1 MAEDSETKH
10 GGNKNGKKEGLSGSS
25 FFTWFM
31 VIALLGVWTSVAVVW
46 FELVDY
52 EEVLAKAKDFR
63 YNLSEVL
70 QGKLG
75 IYDADGDGD
84 FDVEDAKVLLGLK
97 ERSVPAQPTPAESE
111 ESIQAA
117 EQSFVT
123 SEHKN
128 VEAELEEEIQAILHE
143 ALHSQAGER
152 HEEGADEGL
161 NDEHEEGAD
170 EGLNDEHEEGA
181 DEGLNDERQKDEV
194 YEEDFEIP
202 TTDDLYEALEDEIPE
217 VPEIPKPVQEETDS
231 HDQVEEHGV
240 GEPEAVEIPDPY
252 EYYMDLEEPAYESKV
267 PDNPELAQ
275 EDAVEHHGEP
285 NYGEGTETQD
295 TAYAEL
301 ETGKTEET
309 EEPADDAEKE
319 DERALP
325 EPVNEDTE
333 PDEIPEDVEINK
345 KQSEGKEHTEDTV
358 AAGPQ
363 ETEVPVEA
371 ENYSN
376 DDLVGKSK
384 ETEQEQKDKAKK
396 KPKLLNK
403 FDKTIKTEL
412 NAAEKLRKKGKVE
425 EAVKAFEVLVSK
437 YPQSPR
443 ARYGKAQCE
452 DDLAEKMRS
461 NEILQKAINTFEEVA
476 SLPDVPADLVKLSLK
491 RQADRQQFLGH
502 MRGSLV
508 TLQKLVHLFSNDI
521 SLKNDLG
528 VGYLLIGDNSNA
540 KKVYEEVLSL
550 APNDGFAK
558 VHYGFILKAENK
570 IAESIPYLK
579 EGLESGDPGTDDGR
593 FYFHLGD
600 ALQRVGNKE
609 AYKWYELG
617 HQRGHFAS
625 VWQRSLYNVN
635 GLKAQP
641 WWTAKETGYT
651 ELVKSLEKNWKLIRD
666 EGLAVMDKGKGL
678 FLPEDENL
686 REKGDWSQFTLWQ
699 QGRKNE
705 NACKGVHKTCAL
717 LERFPEATGCRRGQ
731 IKYSVMHPGTH
742 VWPHTGPTNCR
753 LRMHLGLVIPKEGC
767 RIRCAEEN
775 RTWEEGKVL
784 IFDDSFEH
792 EVWQD
797 ADSYRLI
804 FIVDVWHPELTP
816 QQRRTLP
823 AI

>member
-1 MAEDSETKH
+1 TSIFSSSLILTETKH
-10 GGNKNGKKEGLSGSS
+10 GGSKNGKKEGLSGSS

-84 FDVEDAKVLLGLK
+84 FDVEDAKVLLGKYKYRWNNLYNLVIKEPLKKLREKQESKKEENEEEKKKTRKGKDATDRKDKKAVDMNKIKKDSDKTKRDRGKEKGIDKSVKSKETTKKSTSEKDGTVPVGKRQRNKKDSLK
-97 ERSVPAQPTPAESE
+97 ERSVPAQPASPESE
-111 ESIQAA
+111 ETVQHA
-117 EQSFVT
+117 EKSYV
-123 SEHKN
+123 
-128 VEAELEEEIQAILHE
+128 
-143 ALHSQAGER
+143 
-152 HEEGADEGL
+152 
-161 NDEHEEGAD
+161 
-170 EGLNDEHEEGA
+170 
-181 DEGLNDERQKDEV
+181 
-194 YEEDFEIP
+194 
-202 TTDDLYEALEDEIPE
+202 
-217 VPEIPKPVQEETDS
+217 DS
-231 HDQVEEHGV
+231 
-240 GEPEAVEIPDPY
+240 
-252 EYYMDLEEPAYESKV
+252 
-267 PDNPELAQ
+267 
-275 EDAVEHHGEP
+275 
-285 NYGEGTETQD
+285 
-295 TAYAEL
+295 
-301 ETGKTEET
+301 GKTF
-309 EEPADDAEKE
+309 P
-319 DERALP
+319 
-325 EPVNEDTE
+325 
-333 PDEIPEDVEINK
+333 K
-345 KQSEGKEHTEDTV
+345 K
-358 AAGPQ
+358 
-363 ETEVPVEA
+363 
-371 ENYSN
+371 
-376 DDLVGKSK
+376 
-384 ETEQEQKDKAKK
+384 KK

-403 FDKTIKTEL
+403 FDKTIKAEL
-412 NAAEKLRKKGKVE
+412 DAAEKLRKKGKVE
-425 EAVKAFEVLVSK
+425 EALRAFEALVNQ

-443 ARYGKAQCE
+443 ARYGKAQSQ

-461 NEILQKAINTFEEVA
+461 NEMLQQAINTYDEVVN
-476 SLPDVPADLVKLSLK
+476 LPNVPSDLIKLSLK
-491 RQADRQQFLGH
+491 READRQQFLGR

-508 TLQKLVHLFSNDI
+508 TLQKLVQLFPTETSF
-521 SLKNDLG
+521 KNDLG

-570 IAESIPYLK
+570 IAESIPYLQ

-600 ALQRVGNKE
+600 ALQRMGDKE

-617 HQRGHFAS
+617 YQRGHFAS
-625 VWQRSLYNVN
+625 VWQRSLYNVK

-641 WWTAKETGYT
+641 WWTARETGYT

-666 EGLAVMDKGKGL
+666 EGLAVMDKKRSL

-705 NACKGVHKTCAL
+705 NACKSVPKTCAL

-731 IKYSVMHPGTH
+731 IKYSIMHPGTH

-767 RIRCAEEN
+767 RIRCAQEN
-775 RTWEEGKVL
+775 RYWEEGKVL

-797 ADSYRLI
+797 AESYRLI
-804 FIVDVWHPELTP
+804 FIVDVWHPELTA